1 MIPNCA
7 KMSEEKKWYVLRVIS
22 GKEKKIRDYIEK
34 EIKISKWDHIIP
46 QVIVPTEKVYKLKGG
61 KKVIQEK
68 NFFPGYLMLEA
79 DPARLN
85 GDVVQHIQN
94 ITNVISFIERNN
106 PIPLKK
112 SEVNRILGK
121 VDELEESGAT
131 VNEPFLVG
139 ESIKVI
145 DGPFNDFTGT
155 IEEIMEDKKKLRV
168 TVKIFG
174 RKTPVE
180 LNFMQ
185 VEKIQ

>member
-1 MIPNCA
+1 
-7 KMSEEKKWYVLRVIS
+7 MSEDKKWYVLRVIS
-22 GKEKKIRDYIEK
+22 GKEKKLRDIIEK
-34 EIKISKWDHIIP
+34 EIKLSGWSEIIP

-61 KKVIQEK
+61 KKVIHEK
-68 NFFPGYLMLEA
+68 NFFPGYLMMEA
-79 DPARLN
+79 DPKKFSAEI
-85 GDVVQHIQN
+85 VQHLQN
-94 ITNVISFIERNN
+94 MTNVISFIERSK

-112 SEVNRILGK
+112 AEVNRILGK
-121 VDELEESGAT
+121 VDEQEEVGGV

-139 ESIKVI
+139 EDVKIT

-168 TVKIFG
+168 VVKIFG

-185 VEKIQ
+185 VEKQ